1 MAATDLSILLDMIAA
16 TGGDDDTT
24 DPAGAHRDLLD
35 LLAEVD
41 AIDQTPAFADLVP
54 LDADIAAIVSA
65 TKESM
70 TPDATATVATI
81 IANVV
86 ALADALDDLTS
97 DAKAL
102 EAGLRT
108 TGQEI
113 EARIPSATIAAL
125 GVCTA
130 AGKALRESAD
140 AFVTGALDPAHAA
153 TAATASAIGER
164 QTSRVVEDF
173 RAMLDMVDTEA
184 TGLGRQVATLG
195 PALETQLLHIEA
207 ALRARIEQGVRSVTS
222 GAQSA
227 IEQQVIHLI
236 RAEAGS
242 AAQAIVMG
250 EALQV
255 SLSTGPW
262 LPAIHLAKIALDRL
276 P

>member
-1 MAATDLSILLDMIAA
+1 MATTDLSILLDMIAA
-16 TGGDDDTT
+16 TGGGDDTA

-41 AIDQTPAFADLVP
+41 AIDQTPAFADMAP
-54 LDADIAAIVSA
+54 LDADVAAITSA
-65 TKESM
+65 MQASM
-70 TPDATATVATI
+70 APDATTTVVTI
-81 IANVV
+81 IANVM

-102 EAGLRT
+102 ESGLRT
-108 TGQEI
+108 KGQEI
-113 EARIPSATIAAL
+113 EAMIPSATIAAL

-130 AGKALRESAD
+130 AGKALRDRAD
-140 AFVTGALDPAHAA
+140 AFVTTALDLAHAA
-153 TAATASAIGER
+153 TAVTASAISER
-164 QTSRVVEDF
+164 QTPRVVEDF

-184 TGLGRQVATLG
+184 TGLARQIAALG

-222 GAQSA
+222 SAQSA
-227 IEQQVIHLI
+227 IEQQVVNLI
-236 RAEAGS
+236 RAEASS
-242 AAQAIVMG
+242 AAQAIVIG